1 MIGKEHNIKNCIKFQ
16 QEKLNE
22 ENFMKHARRE
32 IHWIYGD
39 YQGNKYVV
47 INSPRE
53 VPNTLIGVEMEKDDI
68 VLGDIRNSMECDEGI
83 TLSEEKG
90 FVLSIPEIGIIDI
103 SKIEGLEKLT
113 ELRSLELY
121 GNDFLE
127 IKGIEKLVNLEYLD
141 LCDNKISKITGL
153 ENLTNLK
160 GLLLAGNKIKEIKG
174 LENLVNLFYLDLSE
188 NSISEIK
195 GLENLV
201 NLKQVFFNK
210 IKIKEKILNKILEE
224 TVPKEVIRE
233 IKKKSLLYR
242 IYKKYKKKNINQIDE
257 EKALEVIK
265 YDYFAVPNFAQEFV
279 EYCQRNKI

>member
-1 MIGKEHNIKNCIKFQ
+1 
-16 QEKLNE
+16 
-22 ENFMKHARRE
+22 MKYSRRE

-53 VPNTLIGVEMEKDDI
+53 APDSLIGVEMEKNDI
-68 VLGDIRNSMECDEGI
+68 VLGGIRDSMECDAGVS
-83 TLSEEKG
+83 LSEKKG
-90 FVLSIPEIGIIDI
+90 FVLSIPELGIIDI

-113 ELRSLELY
+113 ELRSLDLA
-121 GNDFLE
+121 GNEFLE
-127 IKGIEKLVNLEYLD
+127 IKGLEKLVNLEYLD
-141 LCDNKISKITGL
+141 LGYNKISEITGL

-265 YDYFAVPNFAQEFV
+265 YDYYTVPNFAQEFV
-279 EYCQRNKI
+279 EYCQRKKVMLDREDKEKRANN